1 MAQQGAALVDP
12 GITGPGSGKIDVP
25 TPHGGHMAYYRKS
38 HGALVVHD
46 LTTGKVCTVL
56 GSWSTGAGP
65 LSPQG
70 LFRDR
75 AGHLDVVSYLPKKHH
90 HGIVVK
96 GGVT

>member
-1 MAQQGAALVDP
+1 MSTRGSRVPAAVP
-12 GITGPGSGKIDVP
+12 GN
-25 TPHGGHMAYYRKS
+25 R
-38 HGALVVHD
+38 
-46 LTTGKVCTVL
+46 
-56 GSWSTGAGP
+56 STGAGP